1 MSGHSK
7 WHNIQQKK
15 GKTDAARANI
25 FTKIGRE
32 IAVAVKEGGSDP
44 NCNSKLA
51 QAIAKAKDNNM
62 PNDNISRSIK
72 KASGE
77 LGSINYE
84 DMVYEGYGVG
94 GTAIIVEALTD
105 NKNRTAGDVRHL
117 FDKFGGSLG
126 TNGCVS
132 FMFKRKGVITVS
144 KEDIGEDD
152 LMLLAL
158 DAGAEDI
165 NSDDDEVFEVYTD
178 SNALTDVRASLESG
192 GVKILSAEVTLL
204 PDSYVDPTPEQQKT
218 LVKLIDK
225 LEELDDIQ
233 DVYHNANLTIEDEE

>member
-15 GKTDAARANI
+15 GKTDAARANV

-32 IAVAVKEGGSDP
+32 IAVAVKEGGADP
-44 NCNSKLA
+44 NSNSKLA
-51 QAIAKAKDNNM
+51 QVIAKAKDNNM
-62 PNDNISRSIK
+62 PNDNIMRSIK

-84 DMVYEGYGVG
+84 EMIYEGYGVG

-105 NKNRTAGDVRHL
+105 NKNRTAGDVRHI

-126 TNGCVS
+126 TTGCVS
-132 FMFKRKGVITVS
+132 FMFKRKGVIVIS
-144 KEDIGEDD
+144 KEDVTEDD
-152 LMLLAL
+152 LMLYAL

-165 NSDDDEVFEVYTD
+165 NSDDEEVFEVYTD
-178 SNALTDVRASLESG
+178 SNQVNAVRKSLEEA
-192 GVKILSAEVTLL
+192 GVKVLSAEATMI
-204 PDSYVDPTPEQQKT
+204 PDNYVNPTAEQQAT
-218 LVKLIDK
+218 LERMFDM
-225 LEELDDIQ
+225 LDENDDVQ
-233 DVYHNANLTIEDEE
+233 NVYHNAVLED